1 MFARYTD
8 VSREKEY
15 SLMENKSREAYPL
28 PETAYPFKHQ
38 IGATSESR
46 MVPGLSPAR
55 TPGCGLLT
63 ASLPLG
69 FCSTLHSALGPHR
82 CSARSRTRSPLHLR
96 PGVPAVNRGETPS
109 AVTSRAAAKAL
120 TRGAAEAPEPSPG
133 LRANG
138 PTSGLIR
145 AGSAPRRLAARFG
158 RASPWQRAAPL
169 PGAGG
174 ARAALPRRAVARSPR
189 RRNEAE
195 TAPRARSR
203 RRGLWAPVVAARPPT
218 PRAGPRPPRGEVRP
232 GPGWPT
238 PAEVRISS
246 QL

>member
-1 MFARYTD
+1 M
-8 VSREKEY
+8 SS
-15 SLMENKSREAYPL
+15 SLLKRVLFMRRPLLPPSTSGTPSKS
-28 PETAYPFKHQ
+28 
-38 IGATSESR
+38 
-46 MVPGLSPAR
+46 SPSGNRLASSSILR
-55 TPGCGLLT
+55 AEIS